1 MGTSSILPEE
11 DHEFLSARSL
21 TFELVES
28 GGWISLIIKNYQ
40 LPGAYVPGSCDL
52 LLRLPPGYPN
62 ANPDMFWTTPGIC
75 LRNGG
80 VPLAAQV
87 VETYDG
93 RNWQRWSRHNQAWR
107 AGIDNIQTKL
117 RAVKTELEL
126 GR

>member
-1 MGTSSILPEE
+1 MGTSNILPEE
-11 DHEFLSARSL
+11 DREFLSARGL
-21 TFELVES
+21 TFELAES
-28 GGWISLIIKNYQ
+28 GGWINLVIKNYQ

-75 LRNGG
+75 LRNG
-80 VPLAAQV
+80 VAPLAAQV
-87 VETYDG
+87 VEAYDG

-107 AGIDNIQTKL
+107 AGIDNVQTKL

>member
-1 MGTSSILPEE
+1 MGTSNILPEE
-11 DHEFLSARSL
+11 DHEFLSNRGL
-21 TFELVES
+21 IFELVES
-28 GGWISLIIKNYQ
+28 GGWINLIIKGYQ
-40 LPGAYVPGSCDL
+40 LPAAYAPESCDL

-62 ANPDMFWTTPGIC
+62 SNPDMFWTTPGVH

-87 VETYDG
+87 VETHNG

-107 AGIDNIQTKL
+107 AGIDNVQTKL